1 MPSRATKDD
10 KDATSELFEELNR
23 ALRFCAQE
31 MLLAAL
37 KYSGLTPVK
46 PREARVPH
54 AVRPQ
59 RKEARAL
66 PPIPEEPHEPPQ
78 RVRPQRRRPR
88 PRRS

>member
-59 RKEARAL
+59 RKEAPM

-88 PRRS
+88 PHP